1 MFDVADKKSRVF
13 TRNIKT
19 GEIGLTISET
29 WEPKVIDE
37 PMFIEYGDDYKVS
50 DLVKVKVTSNV
61 IEYYKLVFSYI
72 DNHFENAKLILK
84 NSIQDDPDD
93 PEAIIAYNGLEDD
106 YYHQILNANDYID
119 AIHNDFGDAGVEGLE
134 VIFYSKSDDSWYD
147 INFYSTMVYIVSQ
160 DVNAGT
166 DLVVSIMKQLL
177 ESNSHL
183 KISDLKKKD

>member
-1 MFDVADKKSRVF
+1 MFDVADKKLRVF

-19 GEIGLTISET
+19 GELGLTISET
-29 WEPKVIDE
+29 WKPKVIDE
-37 PMFIEYGDDYKVS
+37 PMFIQYGDDYQV
-50 DLVKVKVTSNV
+50 DDVVKVKVTSNV

-106 YYHQILNANDYID
+106 YYHNILNANDYIE
-119 AIHNDFGDAGVEGLE
+119 AIYDEFGDAGVEGLE
-134 VIFYSKSDDSWYD
+134 VIFHSKSDDTWYD
-147 INFYSTMVYIVSQ
+147 INFYATMVYIVSQ
-160 DVNAGT
+160 DVNAGA
-166 DLVVSIMKQLL
+166 DLVVSIMKKLL
-177 ESNSHL
+177 DSNPHL